1 MAQGIYSI
9 GVATGAIVATGGANA
24 VIFTCRWTD
33 TSRWCVIERLRVNA
47 VVTGTIT
54 TAVPYDLGAYFVSAY
69 TVAPTTS
76 AASPTLT
83 GRNQNRRTGGTAT
96 ALEIYTL
103 TTVAAGIT
111 GQTMTADSQPLAL
124 ISGATG
130 TVIGTQFFGGM
141 ATLLD
146 SNDDHPPI
154 ILAANE
160 GLSIQAPLAGPATGT
175 FRVAINMDWHEIGVG
190 SR

>member
-1 MAQGIYSI
+1 MQGVYSI
-9 GVATGAIVATGGANA
+9 GVATGAIVATGSAGA
-24 VIFTCRWTD
+24 VIFTCRWTETD
-33 TSRWCVIERLRVNA
+33 RLCVIERIRVNA
-47 VVTGTIT
+47 VVASTIT
-54 TAVPYDLGAYFVSAY
+54 AAVPYDLAAYFVTDY

-76 AASPTLT
+76 ATAATLT

-96 ALEIYTL
+96 ALAIYTL

-111 GQTMTADSQPLAL
+111 GQTMTADSQALAR
-124 ISGATG
+124 ISGASG

-141 ATLLD
+141 ATLID
-146 SNDDHPPI
+146 SNEDHPV

-175 FRVAINMDWHEIGVG
+175 FRVAINMDWHEVGVG